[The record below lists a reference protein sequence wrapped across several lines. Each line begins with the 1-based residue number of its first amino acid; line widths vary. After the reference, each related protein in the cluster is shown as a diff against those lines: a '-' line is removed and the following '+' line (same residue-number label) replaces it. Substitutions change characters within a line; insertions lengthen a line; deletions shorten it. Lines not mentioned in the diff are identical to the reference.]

1 VRIIRDR
8 EDARW
13 LPSRFHFALF
23 RLAAF
28 VRMTFTRPR
37 ERRGIIVA
45 IDREQSTIEHYTISI
60 WFTATVACFFAFLM
74 PLALA
79 IVVATIAV
87 QFPIFMVGRGKSA
100 NTVVLMSLAT
110 IAAAVLTTTTTWIR
124 FVAWQFLGVLAMNAI
139 AEIVMLT
146 LRDAVHRMEA
156 RCGL

>member
-1 VRIIRDR
+1 MRIVRDR

-28 VRMTFTRPR
+28 VRMTFTRPH

-45 IDREQSTIEHYTISI
+45 IDREQTTIEHYTISI
-60 WFTATVACFFAFLM
+60 WFTATVACFFASLM
-74 PLALA
+74 PVAIAL
-79 IVVATIAV
+79 VVAMIAV
-87 QFPIFMVGRGKSA
+87 QFPIFMVGRGKSV
-100 NTVVLMSLAT
+100 NTVVLMSPAT
-110 IAAAVLTTTTTWIR
+110 IAAAVLTTTPTWIR
-124 FVAWQFLGVLAMNAI
+124 FAAWQFLAVLAMNAI

-146 LRDAVHRMEA
+146 LRDEVKRMEA

>member
-1 VRIIRDR
+1 VRIVRDR

-28 VRMTFTRPR
+28 VRMTFTRPQ

-45 IDREQSTIEHYTISI
+45 IDREQTTIEHYTISI
-60 WFTATVACFFAFLM
+60 WFTATVACFFASLM
-74 PLALA
+74 PVAIAL
-79 IVVATIAV
+79 VVAMIAV
-87 QFPIFMVGRGKSA
+87 QFPIFMVGRGKSV
-100 NTVVLMSLAT
+100 NTVVLMSPAT
-110 IAAAVLTTTTTWIR
+110 IAAAVLTTTPTWIR
-124 FVAWQFLGVLAMNAI
+124 FAAWQFLAVLAMNAI

-146 LRDAVHRMEA
+146 LRDEVKRMEA

>member
-1 VRIIRDR
+1 MRIVRDR

-28 VRMTFTRPR
+28 VRMTFTHPQ
-37 ERRGIIVA
+37 ERRGLIIA
-45 IDREQSTIEHYTISI
+45 IDREQSTIEHYTMSI
-60 WFTATVACFFAFLM
+60 WFIATVACFFAYLM
-74 PLALA
+74 PIALA

-87 QFPIFMVGRGKSA
+87 QVPIFTVGRKKNVNSI
-100 NTVVLMSLAT
+100 VMMSLAT
-110 IAAAVLTTTTTWIR
+110 IAAAYLATTQTWIR
-124 FVAWQFLGVLAMNAI
+124 FAAWQFLALAALNAI

-146 LRDAVHRMEA
+146 LRGAVKRMEA